1 MSLCL
6 ILDIF
11 GQRNTK
17 AIHTELRSRGFDLM
31 EIKAMNLPMDSNGSE
46 NPMPMHL
53 EASFVLYI
61 TSQS

>member
-53 EASFVLYI
+53 EAS
-61 TSQS
+61 T